1 MASAA
6 KIRHTVLGLIA
17 LPSALLACSAMS
29 VAESRLNGNPL

>member
-17 LPSALLACSAMS
+17 LPSALLACAAMS
-29 VAESRLNGNPL
+29 VVESRLNGNPL